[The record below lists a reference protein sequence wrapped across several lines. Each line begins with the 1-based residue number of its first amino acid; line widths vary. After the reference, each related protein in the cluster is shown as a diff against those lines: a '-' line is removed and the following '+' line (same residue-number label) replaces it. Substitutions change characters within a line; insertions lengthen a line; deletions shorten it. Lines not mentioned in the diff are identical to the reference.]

1 METTMSDNTT
11 DTSVDTTAD
20 TTTDTTDTTA
30 APAAAQMQLSTLFQ
44 AVQIIQIAAER
55 GAFKAEEMTQIGN
68 VYDTIVQFLQ
78 ASGAIAPTA
87 DAAATTD
94 TNADSQATDAT
105 ETDATALADA

>member
-11 DTSVDTTAD
+11 DTSVD

-44 AVQIIQIAAER
+44 AVQIIQVAAER
-55 GAFKAEEMTQIGN
+55 GAFKAEEMTQIGG

-78 ASGAIAPTA
+78 ASGAIAPTVDA

-94 TNADSQATDAT
+94 TTAHSQATDAT
-105 ETDATALADA
+105 ETDATAPAEA

>member
-11 DTSVDTTAD
+11 DTSVDTTA
-20 TTTDTTDTTA
+20 DTTDTTA

-55 GAFKAEEMTQIGN
+55 GAFKAEEMTQIGG

-94 TNADSQATDAT
+94 TTADSQATDAT
-105 ETDATALADA
+105 ETDATAPAEA